1 MQSPLFGWLCLGLW
15 GLWCLGLQGLF
26 ARQPEWGPW
35 TPEVGLVLLLSLAPR
50 LELGHARLAAL
61 VLALMRGAVS
71 ADPFTATALVY
82 LLALEGER
90 LLRRT
95 LDAES
100 LVSRMLLA
108 GVMAFLLGAFLRL
121 VERFRVPLEGLS
133 AEWNLDAALPL
144 AVGTGV
150 LAGLAGPG
158 LRRLPGLVALQRE
171 RYA

>member
-71 ADPFTATALVY
+71 AAPFTATALVY
-82 LLALEGER
+82 LL
-90 LLRRT
+90 
-95 LDAES
+95 
-100 LVSRMLLA
+100 
-108 GVMAFLLGAFLRL
+108 
-121 VERFRVPLEGLS
+121 
-133 AEWNLDAALPL
+133 
-144 AVGTGV
+144 
-150 LAGLAGPG
+150 
-158 LRRLPGLVALQRE
+158 
-171 RYA
+171 

>member
-1 MQSPLFGWLCLGLW
+1 
-15 GLWCLGLQGLF
+15 
-26 ARQPEWGPW
+26 
-35 TPEVGLVLLLSLAPR
+35 
-50 LELGHARLAAL
+50 
-61 VLALMRGAVS
+61 
-71 ADPFTATALVY
+71 
-82 LLALEGER
+82 
-90 LLRRT
+90 
-95 LDAES
+95 
-100 LVSRMLLA
+100 MLLA